1 MSTPTDQTEPAE
13 LKAFEDPPTPGL
25 LDRLKSRAANDLRN
39 AMVDPSLNPSG
50 DFDIVVQT
58 ERGRMG
64 DRVAGFNGLITAMRL
79 ATTAVSLLLVSTTT
93 DPSIHLRLW
102 TGIVVAYA
110 IFRAFRP
117 VAYADDVASLARV
130 LGEVALHVV
139 AVAATG
145 AWQSPLIFTL
155 LTAVIVAGLARGFGF
170 SLRVALATVVAIS
183 FVFVES
189 TADRREAVV
198 TSASWSAIVL
208 LVAIVA
214 GYARR
219 ISGEADRER
228 ELAIDRLG
236 RLADANALLFSLHR
250 VAQTLPASLDLGD
263 VLESTLSRMKS
274 LISYD
279 SVAVLLFDETDAHWD
294 VVRHQGLAVPSRLGP
309 TELPP
314 GLRRAVAEN
323 RLVHIPNLSV
333 ESGGG
338 LSPRAGSGIYTVL
351 AARGSIIGLLAIE
364 HGDFDH
370 FTVRDQELVEGF
382 VAPAA
387 LALDNARWFA
397 RLRTVGADEERTR
410 IARDLHDRIGQSLAY
425 LGFEL
430 DRLVD
435 RDQAGDRI
443 TDDLQQLRSDVR
455 GVTREVR
462 DTLYDLRTDVSE
474 ETSLGEVL
482 EGYVARVTE
491 RSELRIQV
499 EADRGDRLPML
510 QEREMWRVAQEAL
523 ANVERHSNATA
534 VRVVWRCDGERAL
547 IDITDNGVG
556 FDQQRAGRIDSYGVL
571 GMRERASS
579 IGATL
584 EIISAPGRGTRVRC
598 VLTPSE
604 VRPDG
609 TSSVKGAPALSEL
622 VPAGA
627 ADGANGTGAVAAVPA
642 GTTGTGVTNSTAT
655 VVEPRSENGG
665 F

>member
-1 MSTPTDQTEPAE
+1 MSTPTDHQEPTAPS
-13 LKAFEDPPTPGL
+13 AFEEPPTPGL
-25 LDRLKSRAANDLRN
+25 LDRLKSRAASDLRN

-79 ATTAVSLLLVSTTT
+79 ATTAVSLLLVSTTA
-93 DPSIHLRLW
+93 DPSLQLRLW
-102 TGIVVAYA
+102 TGVVVAYA

-117 VAYADDVASLARV
+117 VTYADDVASLARV

-263 VLESTLSRMKS
+263 VLDSTLSRTKS
-274 LISYD
+274 LISFD

-309 TELPP
+309 TELAP
-314 GLRRAVAEN
+314 GLRRAA
-323 RLVHIPNLSV
+323 
-333 ESGGG
+333 
-338 LSPRAGSGIYTVL
+338 T
-351 AARGSIIGLLAIE
+351 
-364 HGDFDH
+364 
-370 FTVRDQELVEGF
+370 
-382 VAPAA
+382 
-387 LALDNARWFA
+387 
-397 RLRTVGADEERTR
+397 RT
-410 IARDLHDRIGQSLAY
+410 
-425 LGFEL
+425 
-430 DRLVD
+430 
-435 RDQAGDRI
+435 
-443 TDDLQQLRSDVR
+443 
-455 GVTREVR
+455 
-462 DTLYDLRTDVSE
+462 
-474 ETSLGEVL
+474 
-482 EGYVARVTE
+482 
-491 RSELRIQV
+491 
-499 EADRGDRLPML
+499 
-510 QEREMWRVAQEAL
+510 
-523 ANVERHSNATA
+523 
-534 VRVVWRCDGERAL
+534 
-547 IDITDNGVG
+547 
-556 FDQQRAGRIDSYGVL
+556 
-571 GMRERASS
+571 
-579 IGATL
+579 
-584 EIISAPGRGTRVRC
+584 PGRSRATC
-598 VLTPSE
+598 
-604 VRPDG
+604 
-609 TSSVKGAPALSEL
+609 A
-622 VPAGA
+622 AGHS
-627 ADGANGTGAVAAVPA
+627 A
-642 GTTGTGVTNSTAT
+642 GCGRNTD
-655 VVEPRSENGG
+655 
-665 F
+665 